1 MSIANWP
8 KQERPRE
15 KLLAK
20 GAYALSDAELLAI
33 FLRTGVKG
41 VNAVELARQLLISF
55 GGIRQLL
62 ESSQLQFCEQKG
74 LGVAKYAQLQ
84 AVLEMNR
91 RHLRQELERKCVM
104 DSPATVREYLV
115 TQLRHQ
121 QREMFGCLFLDNKHS
136 LLSFDILFKGSI
148 NSASVYP
155 REVVKAALSYNA
167 AAVIF
172 SHNHPSGIAE
182 PSQADKDITQRLIQ
196 ALALVDINVIDH
208 IIVGA
213 GQPVSFAERGLL

>member
-1 MSIANWP
+1 M
-8 KQERPRE
+8 
-15 KLLAK
+15 LAK

-74 LGVAKYAQLQ
+74 LGIAKYAQLQ

-91 RHLRQELERKCVM
+91 RHLRQELERKGVM
-104 DSPATVREYLV
+104 HSPATVREYLIS
-115 TQLRHQ
+115 QLRHQ
-121 QREMFGCLFLDNKHS
+121 QREMFGCIFLDNKHS

-196 ALALVDINVIDH
+196 ALALVDISVIDH